1 MNLAEITAAD
11 AEIRGISNI
20 NLILGR
26 NGAGKSRFLRNLE
39 SSLAGKA
46 TSFYVRY
53 VSPERAGV
61 FRPDGNIQNAMEQN
75 KDWLRSTR
83 SKNQVD
89 NFKAASANLLREIEL
104 AYLRR
109 LQQTHH
115 IRTDLDRN
123 FQADRLDQINQLFPN
138 ISIEQDRSN
147 YIFRST
153 SGDVIPPDQISSGE
167 SEAISLASE
176 IMYFFETIDPTKFN
190 LLLLDEPDVHLHPDL
205 QARLANFI
213 KRSFDD
219 VPADQRGAV
228 AVCIATHSTPLV
240 CALASF
246 EYTAIGT
253 KDFGQSVVHMSP
265 ASEQLRKVAP
275 FFGHPLSLSIN
286 NDVMLILEGEDDE
299 RVWQQAAR
307 SSKGQIRLFPVLA
320 TTVDQ
325 QTHLESFCSQLL
337 SAVYDNPVA
346 YSLRD
351 GDGTRGSLEPLGPVI
366 RFRLQCYAVE
376 NALLADESLAVL
388 GTTWTQFQTAVSQW
402 VEQNQQHKDA
412 DLLRQL
418 VASNDR
424 LRDIKIKP
432 IRQLVCAIAGVT
444 KPWEVVLGQA
454 IGNLAPAVEAS
465 PPTSLHSYL
474 GPPASVALLRPKT

>member
-1 MNLAEITAAD
+1 MKRAEVTAAN
-11 AEIRGISNI
+11 ATIRGISNI

-26 NGAGKSRFLRNLE
+26 NGAGKSRFLRSLD
-39 SSLAGKA
+39 SSLAA
-46 TSFYVRY
+46 NADFYVRY

-75 KDWLRSTR
+75 KEWLRSVR
-83 SKNQVD
+83 SKNQAE

-109 LQQTHH
+109 LQQSHH

-123 FQADRLDQINQLFPN
+123 FRTDRLDQINQLFPN

-147 YIFRST
+147 YVFRSN
-153 SGDVIPPDQISSGE
+153 SGEVIPPDQISSGE

-205 QARLANFI
+205 QARLANFL
-213 KRSFDD
+213 KRSLDD
-219 VPADQRGAV
+219 VPTDHRNTV

-240 CALASF
+240 CALAPYG
-246 EYTAIGT
+246 YTAIGT
-253 KDFGQSVVHMSP
+253 KDFGQAVVQMSP

-325 QTHLESFCSQLL
+325 QTHLEAFCGQLL
-337 SAVYDNPVA
+337 SALYDKPVA

-351 GDGTRGSLEPLGPVI
+351 GDGSRGSLESIGPVI
-366 RFRLQCYAVE
+366 RFRLQCYAAE
-376 NALLADESLAVL
+376 NALLADECLAVL
-388 GTTWTQFQTAVSQW
+388 GT
-402 VEQNQQHKDA
+402 D
-412 DLLRQL
+412 
-418 VASNDR
+418 
-424 LRDIKIKP
+424 
-432 IRQLVCAIAGVT
+432 
-444 KPWEVVLGQA
+444 WE
-454 IGNLAPAVEAS
+454 
-465 PPTSLHSYL
+465 
-474 GPPASVALLRPKT
+474 RF

>member
-1 MNLAEITAAD
+1 MKHAEITVSEAT
-11 AEIRGISNI
+11 IRGISNI

-26 NGAGKSRFLRNLE
+26 NGAGKSRFLRSLDT
-39 SSLAGKA
+39 SLAGKA
-46 TSFYVRY
+46 DFYVRY

-75 KDWLRSTR
+75 KDWLRSAR
-83 SKNQVD
+83 SKNQAE

-109 LQQTHH
+109 LQQSPH
-115 IRTDLDRN
+115 IRTDLERN
-123 FQADRLDQINQLFPN
+123 FRTDRLDQINQLFPN

-147 YIFRST
+147 YIFRSS

-176 IMYFFETIDPTKFN
+176 VMYFFETIDPTKFN
-190 LLLLDEPDVHLHPDL
+190 ILLLDEPDVHLHPDL
-205 QARLANFI
+205 QARLALFLT
-213 KRSFDD
+213 RSLDD
-219 VPADQRGAV
+219 VPADCRGAV
-228 AVCIATHSTPLV
+228 AVCVATHSTALV
-240 CALASF
+240 CALAPSK
-246 EYTAIGT
+246 YTAIGT
-253 KDFGQSVVHMSP
+253 KDFGQEVVQMSA

-325 QTHLESFCSQLL
+325 QTHLESFCSHLL
-337 SAVYDNPVA
+337 GALYDQPVA

-351 GDGTRGSLEPLGPVI
+351 GDGSREHLESLGPVI
-366 RFRLQCYAVE
+366 RFRLQCYAIE
-376 NALLADESLAVL
+376 NALLSDECLNVL
-388 GTTWTQFQTAVSQW
+388 GTDWVQFQAL
-402 VEQNQQHKDA
+402 VEQWIQQNPQHKDVH
-412 DLLRQL
+412 LLRQL
-418 VASNDR
+418 LAAPDR
-424 LRDIKIKP
+424 LRDVKIKP
-432 IRQLVCAIAGVT
+432 IRQLICAISGST

-454 IGNLAPAVEAS
+454 LGNLVPNSEDLS
-465 PPTSLHSYL
+465 TTSLLSYL
-474 GPPASVALLRPKT
+474 GPCAAMALLKPRRG

>member
-1 MNLAEITAAD
+1 MNRTEITATEAT
-11 AEIRGISNI
+11 IRGISNI

-26 NGAGKSRFLRNLE
+26 NGAGKSRFLRDLD
-39 SSLAGKA
+39 SSLAGNA
-46 TSFYVRY
+46 AFYVRY

-75 KDWLRSTR
+75 KEWLRSTR
-83 SKNQVD
+83 SRNQVD

-109 LQQTHH
+109 LQQMHH

-123 FQADRLDQINQLFPN
+123 FQTDRLDQINQLFPN

-153 SGDVIPPDQISSGE
+153 SGDIIPPDQISSGE

-205 QARLANFI
+205 QARLATFI

-219 VPADQRGAV
+219 IPTLQKAAV

-240 CALASF
+240 CALASY
-246 EYTAIGT
+246 ECTAIGT
-253 KDFGQSVVHMSP
+253 KDFGQSAVQMSP

-320 TTVDQ
+320 TSVDQ
-325 QTHLESFCSQLL
+325 QTHLESFCGQLL
-337 SAVYDNPVA
+337 SALYDSPVA

-351 GDGTRGSLEPLGPVI
+351 GDGSRDSLEAIGPVV
-366 RFRLQCYAVE
+366 RFRLQCYAIE
-376 NALLADESLAVL
+376 NALLTDESLAVL
-388 GTTWTQFQTAVSQW
+388 GTNWAQLQTSVNQW

-412 DLLRQL
+412 SLLRQL
-418 VASNDR
+418 IAAPDR
-424 LRDIKIKP
+424 LRDVKIKP
-432 IRQLVCAIAGVT
+432 IRQLICAIAGST

-454 IGNLAPAVEAS
+454 IGNLVSTEEIS

-474 GPPASVALLRPKT
+474 GQSASRALLQPKS